1 MKQEKSCGAVVF
13 TREGSQILYLLIRN
27 KNGSWGFPKGHMEA
41 GEQEMQTA
49 AREIWEE
56 TGLRV
61 RFLEGFRQE
70 DQYEIPKRRISKQVV
85 YFLGV
90 YEKQQYAFQTSE
102 ISCGGLYAY
111 AEAQKL
117 LQFAGAKQIL
127 AEADKFLRAK

>member
-13 TREGSQILYLLIRN
+13 TRENGQILYLLIRN

-41 GEQEMQTA
+41 GERELETA

-61 RFLEGFRQE
+61 RFLEGFRME
-70 DQYEIPKRRISKQVV
+70 DQYEIPKRYISKQVV
-85 YFLGV
+85 YFLGE
-90 YEKQQYAFQTSE
+90 YEKQQYTLQEAE

-111 AEAQKL
+111 EEAQKL
-117 LQFAGAKQIL
+117 LQFTGAKQIL
-127 AEADKFLRAK
+127 AEADDFLRVK